1 MMVPTDEQRRC
12 IEYTDGPLIIVAG
25 AGTGKTTTLI
35 EKIVHL
41 VNEKCV
47 HPSRILAVTYTV
59 KAAGEMENKLRERLG
74 DKACGV
80 FVDNFHSFCFMVVS
94 EHRATLGLSG
104 EIRIMEDTE
113 KSVFM
118 ADVIRALSPPLQV
131 LSTFPRVYDR
141 VGQLCGFIGKAKS
154 YLFGPDELAQ
164 RLEETKDRLEKKE
177 YLELAEAIR
186 VFLEYEKRKKPLG
199 LLDFG
204 DLEIMTYNL
213 FRSHP
218 EVLKEYQRAY
228 DYILVDEFQDV
239 NRFQIELTRMLA
251 GGGAVV
257 SAIGD
262 DDQAIYGF
270 RGASTRSFSI
280 FREIFPDSKL
290 LELTLNRRS
299 TPQILDSANSV
310 IRNNH
315 AIDADFKLL
324 RTDNPPGK
332 KVEVL
337 VFPDYDTEADA
348 VANRIK
354 SLLESGVP
362 GNEIAV
368 LARARRHYELL
379 VKKLAILGIPYSIE
393 ENFLLTREGKDL
405 LALLNL
411 FAYPKDFGNLVR
423 FLYFPNIALTTHW
436 ITEFVGMASP
446 EDDIFSLFDD
456 ERLSSFPD
464 QVREKLI
471 WLRGNLTVVR
481 DSVDSGEPLKEIIR
495 LILAKL
501 FYLRLLVLRSD
512 ERIIAGTGEFLRFLF
527 RLVDFY
533 PEMSYIDFVDRVNR
547 FVELGGQIPIPGEAT
562 GVRVMTVHQAKGKEF
577 DNVFIVQA
585 TKGKFPQSRRG
596 KGISEL
602 LELLVLGEPKDEQER
617 MAEERRLFFVAMT
630 RARKHLV
637 VSTVR
642 RGRVDLSPFVKEML
656 EAEGSVEQKQLTR
669 ENVPCSAVKFLK
681 EKGSCGVKPFNSLML
696 ALDAGA
702 DLKEHFLTLCS
713 EMLKASSDK
722 NRLLDEFSSIFKDEF
737 LFSLEKP
744 AVEEFVPA
752 SELSYFMDEVS
763 FSDISSYRFCPRKF
777 LYSAILHIPTD
788 GKSYSLLLGTLVH
801 SVLADFLRNV
811 ESGGDRSLDTL
822 LDVFRNRSREISV
835 FDSYARQKLMD
846 TGEQMLDNFYKYW
859 SKEPTSPLCVE
870 KRFRVPV
877 GGVVVTGRMDR
888 VDALDTAEI
897 EIIDYKTGKPP
908 GDRRSKED
916 ANLQLMMYAVAA
928 GSLFN
933 RRVSRVSFWYL
944 KGDGVK
950 VEALSPEENWKS
962 VVRDAV
968 SDFLEKIRARRFERK
983 ADPYKCRTCGYRM
996 FCDMEEK

>member
-1 MMVPTDEQRRC
+1 MIVPTDEQERC
-12 IEYTDGPLIIVAG
+12 IEYTDGPLIVVAG

-35 EKIVHL
+35 EKIAYL

-47 HPSRILAVTYTV
+47 HPSRVLAVTYTV
-59 KAAGEMENKLRERLG
+59 RAAREMENKLRERLG
-74 DKACGV
+74 DRSCGV

-94 EHRATLGLSG
+94 EHRAILGLPE

-118 ADVIRALSPPLQV
+118 ADVIRSLSPPLHV
-131 LSTFPRVYDR
+131 LSRFPRVYDK
-141 VGQLCGFIGKAKS
+141 VGQLCGFVEKAKN
-154 YLFGPDELAQ
+154 YLSNPDSLAR
-164 RLEETKDRLEKKE
+164 RLEEVKGGLEKKE
-177 YLELAEAIR
+177 YLELAEAVRI
-186 VFLEYEKRKKPLG
+186 FSEYEKRKRELG

-204 DLEIMTYNL
+204 DLEVMTYDL
-213 FRSHP
+213 FRSYP
-218 EVLKEYQRAY
+218 EVLREYQKAY

-239 NRFQIELTRMLA
+239 NRFQIELIKMLA

-423 FLYFPNIALTTHW
+423 FLYFPNIALTTRW

-471 WLRGNLTVVR
+471 WLREDLTVVR
-481 DSVDSGEPLKEIIR
+481 DSVDSGEPPQKIVK

-501 FYLRLLVLRSD
+501 FYLQSLVLRSD
-512 ERIIAGTGEFLRFLF
+512 ERIIAGTGEFLKFLF
-527 RLVDFY
+527 RVLDFY
-533 PEMSYIDFVDRVNR
+533 PDIGYIDFVNRVNR
-547 FVELGGQIPIPGEAT
+547 FVELGGQVPIPGETA

-577 DNVFIVQA
+577 DNVFIIQA
-585 TKGKFPQSRRG
+585 TKGKFPQGRRER
-596 KGISEL
+596 GISEL

-617 MAEERRLFFVAMT
+617 IAEERRLFFVAMT

-642 RGRVDLSPFVKEML
+642 RGRVDLSPFVEEML
-656 EAEGSVEQKQLTR
+656 EAEGSVEQRQLSR
-669 ENVPCSAVKFLK
+669 EDVPCSAVRFLK
-681 EKGSCGVKPFNSLML
+681 EKGSCG
-696 ALDAGA
+696 AG
-702 DLKEHFLTLCS
+702 LREHFLTICS

-722 NRLLDEFSSIFKDEF
+722 QRLLDEFSYIFKDDF
-737 LFSLEKP
+737 LSSIEKP
-744 AVEEFVPA
+744 VAEEFAPA
-752 SELSYFMDEVS
+752 SELLRFMDEVS
-763 FSDISSYRFCPRKF
+763 FSDISTYRFCPRKF
-777 LYSAILHIPTD
+777 FYSVILHIPT
-788 GKSYSLLLGTLVH
+788 GKRSYSLLLGTLIH
-801 SVLADFLRNV
+801 SVLADFLRSD
-811 ESGGDRSLDTL
+811 EQGMDRGLDTL
-822 LDVFRNRSREISV
+822 IGLFRKKVRDVSV
-835 FDSYARQKLMD
+835 FDSYLRQRLVD
-846 TGEQMLDNFYKYW
+846 TGERMLGNFYKHW
-859 SKEPTSPLCVE
+859 SKKPTFPLCVE
-870 KRFRVPV
+870 KRFRVHV
-877 GGVVVTGRMDR
+877 GGVVVSGRIDR
-888 VDALDTAEI
+888 VDTLGAAGI

-908 GDRRSKED
+908 TDRRSRED

-928 GSLFN
+928 GSLFDK
-933 RRVSRVSFWYL
+933 RVSRVSFWYL
-944 KGDGVK
+944 GEDGVK
-950 VEALSPEENWKS
+950 VETLSPEEGWKS

-968 SDFLEKIRARRFERK
+968 SDFLENVKARRFERK
-983 ADPYKCRTCGYRM
+983 ADLYKCRTCDYRG
-996 FCDMEEK
+996 FCEMEER